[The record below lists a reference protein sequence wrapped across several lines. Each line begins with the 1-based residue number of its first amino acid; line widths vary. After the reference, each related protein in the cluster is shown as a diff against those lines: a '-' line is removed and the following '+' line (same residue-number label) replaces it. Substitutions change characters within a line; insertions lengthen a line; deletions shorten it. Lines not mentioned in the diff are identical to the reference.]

1 MCCSHVRM
9 IKHVPYGPYVLSM
22 GQTHGVPW
30 AIVLSEMS
38 RWVNERNEFESAKSQ
53 NQKLPETDLVI
64 FHYLMR
70 SNVISQQWN
79 DGLYFIRSIPKKW

>member
-30 AIVLSEMS
+30 AIVVGERAERVRIGQVAESE
-38 RWVNERNEFESAKSQ
+38 AAG
-53 NQKLPETDLVI
+53 D
-64 FHYLMR
+64 
-70 SNVISQQWN
+70 
-79 DGLYFIRSIPKKW
+79 